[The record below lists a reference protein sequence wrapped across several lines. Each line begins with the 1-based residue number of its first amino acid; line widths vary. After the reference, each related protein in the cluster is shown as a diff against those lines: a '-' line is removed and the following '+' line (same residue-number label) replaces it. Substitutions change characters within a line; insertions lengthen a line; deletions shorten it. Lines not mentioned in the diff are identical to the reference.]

1 MKGYVFDFKRFST
14 HDGNGIR
21 TTIFLKGCTLNC
33 VWCQN
38 PEGISI
44 KQRPLYFPNKCIHC
58 KTCVYLSENG
68 GVTEEDGKIKLDVSK
83 EEDWEHI
90 IDSCPA
96 VALTMDSRKMT
107 VEEVVEEA
115 SKDAPFF
122 KYGGGVTLS
131 GGEPLYQHE
140 FAIEVLKEL
149 KKKKVGLNSL
159 EDIYNLNKEIIHQYE
174 TFVCDSAE
182 QYIHENID
190 IAKTI
195 GNKEYLLEEQLRLA
209 FVYSLSGLFIQ
220 ANDIFKSIKC
230 ADLPDHLKALYCWN
244 RIRYYENLIK
254 YTDDVRFSNEYI
266 SEKEAYRDTVMSIL
280 FDQSDEYRKEKAVK
294 LQDKGST
301 KEALLILTEI
311 YDKQEPASHG
321 YAMMAM
327 GLARAYRLIGNYAL
341 EEKFLML
348 AAMTD
353 TKLAVKEN
361 EALLTL
367 AVNLYHKGDID
378 RAYNYIKVALD
389 DAIFYNSRFKN
400 TVIARIH
407 PIIENTYLIRLE
419 KQKQNLRF
427 YIFLTSLFVVALAI
441 TLYFTYKQTK
451 IVSRAKRHLKAMN
464 EELVGLNKNL
474 DEANLIKEK
483 YVGYFM
489 NQCAVYINKLDEYRK
504 NVNRKI
510 KTGQIDDL
518 YKSSSRPFEK
528 ELEEL
533 YHNFDKAFL
542 NLYPNF
548 VEKFNSLLKPEE
560 RYKLEKDQL
569 NTELRIFALIRLGI
583 TDVGQIAVFLHYSVQ
598 TIYNYKSKVK
608 RMSTLDS
615 NIFEEEVKKLGSLSQ
630 K

>member
-1 MKGYVFDFKRFST
+1 MDFDYFYNREAERF
-14 HDGNGIR
+14 N
-21 TTIFLKGCTLNC
+21 FLK
-33 VWCQN
+33 V
-38 PEGISI
+38 PEILVDGEEFKGLSAEAII
-44 KQRPLYFPNKCIHC
+44 LYSMFLKRTGMSFKNNWI
-58 KTCVYLSENG
+58 
-68 GVTEEDGKIKLDVSK
+68 DK
-83 EEDWEHI
+83 EGRVFI
-90 IDSCPA
+90 YF
-96 VALTMDSRKMT
+96 T
-107 VEEVVEEA
+107 VEEIMRRRNI
-115 SKDAPFF
+115 SKPTAI
-122 KYGGGVTLS
+122 KTLDELDS
-131 GGEPLYQHE
+131 KKGIGL
-140 FAIEVLKEL
+140 IERVRL
-149 KKKKVGLNSL
+149 GLGKPNV
-159 EDIYNLNKEIIHQYE
+159 IYVKD
-174 TFVCDSAE
+174 F
-182 QYIHENID
+182 
-190 IAKTI
+190 
-195 GNKEYLLEEQLRLA
+195 
-209 FVYSLSGLFIQ
+209 
-220 ANDIFKSIKC
+220 
-230 ADLPDHLKALYCWN
+230 
-244 RIRYYENLIK
+244 
-254 YTDDVRFSNEYI
+254 
-266 SEKEAYRDTVMSIL
+266 MSI
-280 FDQSDEYRKEKAVK
+280 
-294 LQDKGST
+294 
-301 KEALLILTEI
+301 
-311 YDKQEPASHG
+311 
-321 YAMMAM
+321 
-327 GLARAYRLIGNYAL
+327 
-341 EEKFLML
+341 
-348 AAMTD
+348 
-353 TKLAVKEN
+353 LAVKEN

-378 RAYNYIKVALD
+378 RAYNYIKIALD

-427 YIFLTSLFVVALAI
+427 YIFLTSLFVIFLAI
-441 TLYFTYKQTK
+441 ALYFTYKQTK

-464 EELVGLNKNL
+464 EELVELNKNL

-542 NLYPNF
+542 KLYPNF

>member
-1 MKGYVFDFKRFST
+1 MQTKKERTNMKRTLWFTFFLLNSLFYLYA
-14 HDGNGIR
+14 GNENDSLLKVLDKVISER
-21 TTIFLKGCTLNC
+21 LVYTQKKEATI
-33 VWCQN
+33 
-38 PEGISI
+38 
-44 KQRPLYFPNKCIHC
+44 
-58 KTCVYLSENG
+58 
-68 GVTEEDGKIKLDVSK
+68 
-83 EEDWEHI
+83 
-90 IDSCPA
+90 
-96 VALTMDSRKMT
+96 
-107 VEEVVEEA
+107 
-115 SKDAPFF
+115 
-122 KYGGGVTLS
+122 
-131 GGEPLYQHE
+131 
-140 FAIEVLKEL
+140 KEL
-149 KKKKVGLNSL
+149 KTKKSGQNTP
-159 EDIYNLNKEIIHQYE
+159 EDLYNLNKEIIHQYE

-182 QYIHENID
+182 QYIHENIE
-190 IAKTI
+190 IAKKM
-195 GNKEYLLEEQLRLA
+195 GNEEYLLEEKLRLA

-220 ANDIFKSIKC
+220 ANDIFKSIEC

-244 RIRYYENLIK
+244 KIRYYENLIK
-254 YTDDVRFSNEYI
+254 YTDDVRFSKGYI
-266 SEKEAYRDTVMSIL
+266 VEKEAYRDTVMSIL
-280 FDQSDEYRKEKAVK
+280 FNESDEYRKEKAVK
-294 LQDKGST
+294 LQDSGDT
-301 KEALLILTEI
+301 KEALQILTQI
-311 YDKQEPASHG
+311 YDKQEPESHG

-327 GLARAYRLIGNYAL
+327 GLARIYRLMKNPEL
-341 EEKFLML
+341 EEKYLIL

-407 PIIENTYLIRLE
+407 PIIENTYLYRLE
-419 KQKQNLRF
+419 EQKRNLRF
-427 YIFLTSLFVVALAI
+427 YILLTSLFVVALAI

-451 IVSRAKRHLKAMN
+451 VVSRAKRHLKAMN
-464 EELVGLNKNL
+464 EKLIGLNKNL

-533 YHNFDKAFL
+533 YNNFDKAFL
-542 NLYPNF
+542 KLYPNF
-548 VEKFNSLLKPEE
+548 VEEFNSLLKPEE
-560 RYKLEKDQL
+560 HYKLEKDQL

-583 TDVGQIAVFLHYSVQ
+583 IDVGQIAVFLHYSVQ

-608 RMSTLDS
+608 RMSGMKDYLEASKDAFLNSFISFS
-615 NIFEEEVKKLGSLSQ
+615 NSNDALRARVPAALLPFSICNAASDIKASFNSLILAINSFMFFFL
-630 K
+630 

>member
-1 MKGYVFDFKRFST
+1 MQTKKERTNMKRTLWFTFFLLNSLFYLYA
-14 HDGNGIR
+14 GNENDSLLKVLDKVISER
-21 TTIFLKGCTLNC
+21 LVYTQKKETTI
-33 VWCQN
+33 
-38 PEGISI
+38 
-44 KQRPLYFPNKCIHC
+44 
-58 KTCVYLSENG
+58 
-68 GVTEEDGKIKLDVSK
+68 
-83 EEDWEHI
+83 
-90 IDSCPA
+90 
-96 VALTMDSRKMT
+96 
-107 VEEVVEEA
+107 
-115 SKDAPFF
+115 
-122 KYGGGVTLS
+122 
-131 GGEPLYQHE
+131 
-140 FAIEVLKEL
+140 KEL
-149 KKKKVGLNSL
+149 KTKKSGQHTP
-159 EDIYNLNKEIIHQYE
+159 EDLYNLNKEIIHQYE

-182 QYIHENID
+182 QYIHENIE
-190 IAKTI
+190 IAKRM
-195 GNKEYLLEEQLRLA
+195 GNKEYLLEEELRLA
-209 FVYSLSGLFIQ
+209 FTYSLSGLFLQ

-244 RIRYYENLIK
+244 KIRYYENLIK
-254 YTDDVRFSNEYI
+254 YTDDVRFSNGYI
-266 SEKEAYRDTVMSIL
+266 AEKEAYRDTVMSIL

-294 LQDKGST
+294 LQDQGNT
-301 KEALLILTEI
+301 KESLSILTEI
-311 YDKQEPASHG
+311 YNKQEPESHG
-321 YAMMAM
+321 YAMMSM
-327 GLARAYRLIGNYAL
+327 GLARIYRLMKNPEL
-341 EEKFLML
+341 EEKYLIL

-407 PIIENTYLIRLE
+407 PIIENTYLYRLE
-419 KQKQNLRF
+419 EQKRNLRF
-427 YIFLTSLFVVALAI
+427 YILLTSLFVVALAI

-451 IVSRAKRHLKAMN
+451 IVSRAKRHLKTMN
-464 EELVGLNKNL
+464 EELIGLNKNL

-533 YHNFDKAFL
+533 YNNFDKAFL
-542 NLYPNF
+542 KLYPNF
-548 VEKFNSLLKPEE
+548 VEEFNSLLKPEE

-583 TDVGQIAVFLHYSVQ
+583 IDVGQIAVFLHYSVQ

-615 NIFEEEVKKLGSLSQ
+615 NIFEEEVKMLGSLSQ